1 MTPSKS
7 KGVRDVLE
15 KEKERHRCALKLL
28 PFFYT
33 SEELSN
39 SNTDG
44 THNKQQLDVT
54 KLQALKVLV
63 FSRFQLKLP
72 RRKKK
77 CGNPSKVKLT
87 RSVALANMY
96 ISLLV
101 PCNVNKV
108 ELTLCCL
115 ASIGVCFSRSELG
128 WYISQTPGRWTAK
141 SGTLFLFISSWFIFL
156 GFIDNHFNGRAW
168 CVTLIRPFICN
179 GTSLRYL
186 TLKRIGFRHAFR
198 WWHCVCKFV
207 SPNFRTQKTWS
218 SFSIRMRIN
227 KGEDYDFLA
236 IALRDIWQRN
246 YSQ

>member
-1 MTPSKS
+1 MMFSLSSVGGSKSAEGVPFLLADLDEGGGGPNLRGSKSARTPALQSSILEDDKFGEDVIRSLVTPSKS

-44 THNKQQLDVT
+44 THDKQQLDVT
-54 KLQALKVLV
+54 KLQALRVLV

-101 PCNVNKV
+101 PRNVNKV

-115 ASIGVCFSRSELG
+115 AYIGVCFSRSELG
-128 WYISQTPGRWTAK
+128 WYISQTPSRWTAK
-141 SGTLFLFISSWFIFL
+141 SATLFLFIS
-156 GFIDNHFNGRAW
+156 
-168 CVTLIRPFICN
+168 P
-179 GTSLRYL
+179 
-186 TLKRIGFRHAFR
+186 
-198 WWHCVCKFV
+198 
-207 SPNFRTQKTWS
+207 
-218 SFSIRMRIN
+218 
-227 KGEDYDFLA
+227 
-236 IALRDIWQRN
+236 
-246 YSQ
+246 